1 MNRQNKPLI
10 SPDKNLKEF
19 TMRALLTGILFTIL
33 FGFSNVY
40 LGLKSGITIAAT
52 YPAAILGI
60 QFLRHRKK
68 SNILEENF
76 LRTVGSIGEAV
87 AGGAIFTIPA
97 FFIAGAWGP
106 EFFYSLDGYLKS
118 TAIMLAGGIAGI
130 LFVTLLRKVM
140 VEDPLLPFPESV
152 AASEIHKAG
161 RKDTTGAKYLFYAM
175 GLGGVIEFLKSFHIL
190 SPKWESFLPFAK
202 KIIPGTGMEKFKG
215 IETGGGFL
223 LKSPALSP
231 AFLGVGYIIGPK
243 LAALNFAG
251 GVLAWGL
258 FVPLLIL
265 ILGPQY
271 SPLVSDGV
279 MTWADVSKSIFSN
292 IVKPIAIGG
301 MLMSAAY
308 TLYGLRKRFYDGIR
322 KSSDDIEKTSSN
334 NKIKK
339 RTEKD
344 ISILTVL
351 SGIFLLSAAVFV
363 VFWWFMDFRDE
374 NLLPALIIAL
384 VLMVAGFFFATLS
397 GYLVGVIGSSN
408 NPVSGIT
415 ITSIV
420 ITSFILLMMGING
433 DQGVILVLA
442 GAGIICVSAA
452 VAGAALQE
460 MKVGHILGGTPWK
473 MQVGDFIGVIISA
486 LVMWIPLFILNA
498 GDLKMAELNGYKGGF
513 GGDVLAAPQA
523 GLMAQLS
530 KGIVGGEMVWPLI
543 IVGIIMAF
551 GFILVK
557 IKSPM
562 LVCVGMYLSFETV
575 AAIFTGGI
583 IRWIVDKIIEKRKYS
598 KKQVSCIDNRGVLL
612 ASGLIAGEALM
623 GLLFAALAF
632 FDVIVPNLWKGS
644 TFLISTAVIIGLGF
658 FLVKIPLKTI
668 DE

>member
-1 MNRQNKPLI
+1 MKIQNKPLI
-10 SPDKNLKEF
+10 APEKNLREF
-19 TMRALLTGILFTIL
+19 TLRSLLTGIIFAVL
-33 FGFSNVY
+33 FGFSNAY

-52 YPAAILGI
+52 YPAAIMGI
-60 QFLRHRKK
+60 QFLRHRKG

-76 LRTVGSIGEAV
+76 LRTIGSIGEAV

-97 FFIAGAWGP
+97 FYIAGVWGP
-106 EFFYSLDGYLKS
+106 EFFASFDGYLKS

-161 RKDTTGAKYLFYAM
+161 RKGTSGAKYLFFAM
-175 GLGGVIEFLKSFHIL
+175 GVGGVIEFLKSFHIL
-190 SPKWESFLPFAK
+190 SPKWEKFLPFAK
-202 KIIPGTGMEKFKG
+202 KIIPGTSMEKFKG

-251 GVLAWGL
+251 GVLSWGL

-279 MTWADVSKSIFSN
+279 MTWSDISKSVFSN

-308 TLYGLRKRFYDGIR
+308 TLYGLRKKIFNGIR
-322 KSSDDIEKTSSN
+322 KPDEDIEKTSSIP
-334 NKIKK
+334 KIVK

-344 ISILTVL
+344 IGILTVI
-351 SGIFLLSAAVFV
+351 SGIFLLSAFVFV
-363 VFWWFMDFRDE
+363 MFWWFMGFKDE
-374 NLLPALIIAL
+374 SFIPALIVAL
-384 VLMVAGFFFATLS
+384 VLMIAGFFFATLS

-420 ITSFILLMMGING
+420 ITSFILLMIGISG
-433 DQGVILVLA
+433 DQGVIIVLA

-460 MKVGHILGGTPWK
+460 MKVGYILGGTPWK

-486 LVMWIPLFILNA
+486 LAMWIPLFILNA

-523 GLMAQLS
+523 GLMAKLS
-530 KGIVGGEMVWPLI
+530 KGIVGGEMVWPLV

-575 AAIFTGGI
+575 AAIFAGGL
-583 IRWIVDKIIEKRKYS
+583 IRWIVDMIIARRKYS
-598 KKQVSCIDNRGVLL
+598 KKQISYIDNRGVLL

-632 FDVIVPNLWKGS
+632 FDVIVPNLWDGS
-644 TFLISTAVIIGLGF
+644 PFIISTAVIIALGF
-658 FLVKIPLKTI
+658 VMVNIPLKAI
-668 DE
+668 EE